1 MDRGNINYSSPSTRV
16 HSWQDS
22 LGKQKWG
29 GEHDFDD
36 LPPFRL
42 WKFGNRCDIL
52 DACIVHQYVYLS
64 FGGNSISHKPLNIST
79 FRHIGSL
86 ETGTRQFSGGSLSS
100 CDVDVRQRHAY
111 TLLRK
116 IASNRQSN
124 TRGRS
129 CHNSDLAFYT
139 SHRNLLPLGSIYR
152 FD

>member
-1 MDRGNINYSSPSTRV
+1 MHRCNINYSSPFARV

-22 LGKQKWG
+22 FGEQKWS

-64 FGGNSISHKPLNIST
+64 FGGNSTSHELLNIST
-79 FRHIGSL
+79 FRHICCL
-86 ETGTRQFSGGSLSS
+86 ETCSGQFSSGSLSS
-100 CDVDVRQRHAY
+100 FSVDVRHCHAD
-111 TLLRK
+111 TMLCK

-124 TRGRS
+124 TRGGS
-129 CHNSDLAFYT
+129 CHNS
-139 SHRNLLPLGSIYR
+139 
-152 FD
+152 